1 MAKVKSVIG
10 LEVDSREIRAVEITR
25 SSGTYSIL
33 ACGKAPLPEGTIEEG
48 FIRDP
53 DRFNVALTELLQSGG
68 FKSLDVVVGINNE
81 NVIMRYATF
90 PKVDDDKLR
99 NMVLLQAQE
108 FIPIPIQD
116 MEIDYVVAGD
126 GVNDE
131 DQPITHVMLVAAR
144 RNMIEQYINI
154 LSASKL
160 QVTDVD

>member
-68 FKSLDVVVGINNE
+68 FTGGTGLNG
-81 NVIMRYATF
+81 
-90 PKVDDDKLR
+90 VDDAFFLGGSLSGLFGLGGGSLALAAAGGQRQCQRQSQQHGPDLLHVFHLNHPPNLSGGSARLLR
-99 NMVLLQAQE
+99 
-108 FIPIPIQD
+108 
-116 MEIDYVVAGD
+116 
-126 GVNDE
+126 
-131 DQPITHVMLVAAR
+131 
-144 RNMIEQYINI
+144 
-154 LSASKL
+154 
-160 QVTDVD
+160 